1 MKNASQVWWSAAA
14 VAASG
19 LALAYWVSD
28 SSVTPSQPIGVT
40 HTTSVGTMSGR
51 CTGSEVENGGSS
63 TCSTES
69 QQLDARPTD
78 VTVLR
83 QDVAALKEEVVSLRR
98 QLRELRRVAPV
109 AATATVADPT
119 PDPRDPAMRAAADQQ
134 RQEQLALLEADFRRE
149 PLDQAWAVQATEAVQ
164 DALNSDAAG
173 QAALQRLE
181 CHSSTCRVELAA
193 DETGTL
199 GKSLPL
205 LMQQLAPILP
215 NVTADTLNEENG
227 GGMVL
232 YLSRTSS
239 SPPQA
244 GN

>member
-1 MKNASQVWWSAAA
+1 MKNVSQVWWSATA

-19 LALAYWVSD
+19 LALAYWLSD
-28 SSVTPSQPIGVT
+28 SSVTAPQPVGVT
-40 HTTSVGTMSGR
+40 HTTSVGAVSGR
-51 CTGSEVENGGSS
+51 CTAAEVENGGAA
-63 TCSTES
+63 TCSAES
-69 QQLDARPTD
+69 QQLAARPTD

-83 QDVAALKEEVVSLRR
+83 QDVASLKEEVVSLRR
-98 QLRELRRVAPV
+98 QLRELRRAAPV
-109 AATATVADPT
+109 VATTPVADPT
-119 PDPRDPAMRAAADQQ
+119 PDPLDPAVRAAAEQQ
-134 RQEQLALLEADFRRE
+134 RQEQMALLESDFRRE
-149 PLDQAWAVQATEAVQ
+149 PIDQAWAVQATGAVQ
-164 DALNSDAAG
+164 EALNSDAAG

-181 CHSSTCRVELAA
+181 CHSSTCRVELGA

-215 NVTADTLNEENG
+215 NVTADTLDEENG

-232 YLSRTSS
+232 YLSRASS
-239 SPPQA
+239 SPPQP